1 MDPDANLAELRRI
14 IARARER
21 ADSVG
26 YDAVNDAIDLDR
38 LADLAEAL
46 DEWLS
51 RGGFLP
57 EAWSK
62 HR

>member
-1 MDPDANLAELRRI
+1 MDPDANLAEMRRI

-21 ADSVG
+21 TD